1 MGEVKLLFA
10 TLEVEIGLFG
20 VGIFSVL
27 GYDCREV
34 AILRSNVVLH
44 HFYTKGAHQ
53 DEQKV
58 DRYYFS
64 KCIIFIGRLWERT
77 C

>member
-34 AILRSNVVLH
+34 IILRSNVVLH
-44 HFYTKGAHQ
+44 HFYTKGAQ
-53 DEQKV
+53 LDEQKV
-58 DRYYFS
+58 SKYYFFRDVTFVS
-64 KCIIFIGRLWERT
+64 RVWESG

>member
-27 GYDCREV
+27 GYDYREA
-34 AILRSNVVLH
+34 AILKSNLVLH
-44 HFYTKGAHQ
+44 HFYTKGEQ
-53 DEQKV
+53 LDEQKV
-58 DRYYFS
+58 DKYYFS
-64 KCIIFIGRLWERT
+64 KCIIFIGRLR
-77 C
+77 

>member
-10 TLEVEIGLFG
+10 TLEVEIGLLG

-27 GYDCREV
+27 RYDCREV
-34 AILRSNVVLH
+34 DLLRSNVVLH
-44 HFYTKGAHQ
+44 HFYTKGEHQ

-64 KCIIFIGRLWERT
+64 KCIIFIGRLR
-77 C
+77 